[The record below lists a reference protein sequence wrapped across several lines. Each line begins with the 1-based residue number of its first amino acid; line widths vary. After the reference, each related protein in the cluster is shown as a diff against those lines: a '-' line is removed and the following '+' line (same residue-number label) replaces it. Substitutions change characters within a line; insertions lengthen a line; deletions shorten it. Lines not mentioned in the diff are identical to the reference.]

1 MLINSNLLTTNKV
14 KIGAADHTHN
24 FKIIDLPIN
33 LVEGK
38 KYTISCN
45 CQFSKGGEGSLIIAD
60 FKNMSPTSNR
70 AIFKEDT
77 INEFSFVYKPD
88 RTNRILLY
96 AGVAG
101 YTNNIEGL
109 YYNLKL
115 EEGDKATPYIPN
127 ENTIETAKRQH
138 FIGGGVR
145 SKRYSQ
151 SLKLPKQSSYRKE
164 VAA

>member
-1 MLINSNLLTTNKV
+1 MLINPNLLTTHKV
-14 KIGAADHTHN
+14 KIGAEDHTHN
-24 FKIIDLPIN
+24 FRIIDLPTN

-38 KYTISCN
+38 RYTISCS

-77 INEFSFVYKPD
+77 INEFIFVYKPD

-115 EEGDKATPYIPN
+115 EEGDKATPYIPH
-127 ENTIETAKRQH
+127 ENTIETAKCQY
-138 FIGGGVR
+138 FIGGGTF
-145 SKRYSQ
+145 
-151 SLKLPKQSSYRKE
+151 KE
-164 VAA
+164 IFPIS

>member
-1 MLINSNLLTTNKV
+1 MLINPNLLNTKKV
-14 KIGAADHTHN
+14 KIGAEDHTHN
-24 FKIIDLPIN
+24 FRIIDLPID

-38 KYTISCN
+38 KYTISCS

-115 EEGDKATPYIPN
+115 EKGDKATPYIPH
-127 ENTIETAKRQH
+127 KD
-138 FIGGGVR
+138 FIDPSKQAIFLAGGGIPRDLSTLDMQGVEYV
-145 SKRYSQ
+145 S
-151 SLKLPKQSSYRKE
+151 
-164 VAA
+164 